1 MKRIIMIGCLVI
13 VFSFCHTNAMEL
25 DTENPETTE
34 DVLDDNGGMSD
45 MTVSQFKQLIEAEGD
60 IYGQLSYSDVFSLM
74 KESLNQGEN
83 ISLEDAVNLSGG
95 LTVPS
100 NMMYDLSDSGL
111 TGKIDTSI
119 LNIQYGGLISQMNQ
133 DYKSIDLSSKS
144 QGAVSLFESQYG
156 SMNKT
161 LNQVN
166 LPEGWSMQDIINNN
180 NNIIN
185 SSYNAA
191 YKDSNYETIRNS
203 MNISGIF
210 NQASKGA
217 VAYNLASS
225 SQLNSQVSQ
234 LAAQYKNDA
243 IQNKNDAKKDSQI
256 LASQNFASISATK
269 DYVDSFHV
277 DEKGNL
283 VSQYDAQIQQS
294 IENISTENK
303 KNTADEHPI
312 TSSLFD
318 YTDNGYA
325 SVVDGN
331 SSAMAQVTSGYL
343 FQEWLDT
350 FTGNGVADSG
360 DSLNP
365 LEYIV
370 TGKIGEDIY
379 DFFHK
384 KK

>member
-1 MKRIIMIGCLVI
+1 MKNFILIGCLVI
-13 VFSFCHTNAMEL
+13 AFSFCHTNAMEL
-25 DTENPETTE
+25 DAENPGTTE
-34 DVLDDNGGMSD
+34 DVLEDNGEMSD
-45 MTVSQFKQLIEAEGD
+45 MTVAQFKQLIEAEGD

-111 TGKIDTSI
+111 TGKIDASI
-119 LNIQYGGLISQMNQ
+119 LNIQYGGLISQMNE

-156 SMNKT
+156 SMNKN
-161 LNQVN
+161 LNQAN
-166 LPEGWSMQDIINNN
+166 LPDGWSMQDIINNN

-243 IQNKNDAKKDSQI
+243 IQNKTDAKKDSQI

-294 IENISTENK
+294 VENISNENK

-370 TGKIGEDIY
+370 TGQIGEDIY
-379 DFFHK
+379 DLFHK